1 MADGGSI
8 NLRLSL
14 KGAEQVRA
22 ELDRIGPA
30 GVKMGR
36 ELDRAMRQPGPG
48 LRALDAGAVQ
58 VRDNLDGLTGRL
70 GPLGAGLAAIGP
82 WGLAAA
88 AGLAAMAAAAAVA
101 IGQARAASAFADQI
115 EDSAQKLNIGTTAL
129 QEYRFAL
136 QEVGGTA
143 EDADAAIDGFQKK
156 LGEGIAGGRSVKWFE
171 RLGFS
176 QEDLRAFG
184 STEAALDA
192 VIRKISEL
200 DRESERAAIAE
211 KLGLGSMTPLIR
223 EGADAIDEMRARAQ
237 ELGIVMD
244 QEMVRRGAE
253 VNRQMEV
260 LSQVIDMQ
268 LKQAFID
275 LGPVLV
281 DVMGLVADLANA
293 LGRLADRW
301 KDVEQRSDRGLAA
314 QSSALQ
320 AQLLRVTAPAD
331 GRLSE
336 RERLERAPFMVD
348 QLRGHLASVNAEIAR
363 RARTRIAEDQAR
375 SPTVETELSD
385 VSGGGGGGG
394 GGPNAAAR
402 AAERRRQEA
411 EREIERL
418 VQQDYATQREWLQ
431 QVEAGRDTAEARANA
446 ARLLLGLDEEEARA
460 ALDKAEATIRAA
472 GLVDEEVEARLAQI
486 RTLRQDVGVSRRR
499 EIEERAAE
507 ERREALKA
515 AEDEHLRITT
525 DILSLASGSARTSEE
540 RQAIEL
546 QLLELA
552 QRRQTADLQAAVEAE
567 KEPEAR
573 ARLVA
578 ALERLPTLYAAQ
590 ADDVRRRTAG
600 PLGQWRDAQLQ
611 TAGEASEWLQQETLD
626 ALDSV
631 NGGLIDAWRNAESAG
646 DAFARMGDVAVD
658 ALNRVVDALLEVAIQ
673 KMLIQPLT
681 EGLFGGGQG
690 GGSGGFFGNLIGN
703 ITGSLFGGG
712 GSTSIGAEIARGKPW
727 SSPAPAVT
735 PGMLGRVM
743 QRGMS
748 RGGLKGAAGWTP
760 VGELG
765 MEIVDLPVGS
775 RVYDADR
782 TQRTLLDFDARMRA
796 MGAATGAQ
804 RAPVI
809 NMPIQVV
816 NRTSEAVTARTQRLP
831 DGGVEMIL
839 EPAVRSAVARM
850 GADGSLAQAHGLT
863 PRPIRRGR

>member
-22 ELDRIGPA
+22 ELDKIGPA
-30 GVKMGR
+30 GAKMGR

-260 LSQVIDMQ
+260 MSQVIDLQ

-301 KDVEQRSDRGLAA
+301 KDVEQRTDRGLAA
-314 QSSALQ
+314 QSNALQ
-320 AQLLRVTAPAD
+320 QQLIDAAAPAE
-331 GRLSE
+331 GRLTPGE
-336 RERLERAPFMVD
+336 RMRRSPWWIAQTRAN
-348 QLRGHLASVNAEIAR
+348 LAEVNAEIAR

-385 VSGGGGGGG
+385 VSSGGGGGGG
-394 GGPNAAAR
+394 GASAAER
-402 AAERRRQEA
+402 EAERRRQAA

-418 VQQDYATQREWLQ
+418 DRDEISAQREWVQAVIGRADTAASREEVARQLRELDDREFDARMTEVENTIRLGGLTAE
-431 QVEAGRDTAEARANA
+431 QVEQAQARIDALRDLRTDVQAAEA
-446 ARLLLGLDEEEARA
+446 
-460 ALDKAEATIRAA
+460 AEAA
-472 GLVDEEVEARLAQI
+472 
-486 RTLRQDVGVSRRR
+486 
-499 EIEERAAE
+499 ERAAE

-525 DILSLASGSARTSEE
+525 DILSLASSSARTSEE

-552 QRRQTADLQAAVEAE
+552 QRRQTADLQAAIEAE

-590 ADDVRRRTAG
+590 ADEVRRRTAG

-646 DAFARMGDVAVD
+646 DAFARMGDVAVN

-690 GGSGGFFGNLIGN
+690 GGSGGFLGNLIGN
-703 ITGSLFGGG
+703 ITGALFGRVGEAG
-712 GSTSIGAEIARGKPW
+712 AASTT
-727 SSPAPAVT
+727 PAVT

-743 QRGMS
+743 QRPHA
-748 RGGLKGAAGWTP
+748 RGGVVGSAGWTP